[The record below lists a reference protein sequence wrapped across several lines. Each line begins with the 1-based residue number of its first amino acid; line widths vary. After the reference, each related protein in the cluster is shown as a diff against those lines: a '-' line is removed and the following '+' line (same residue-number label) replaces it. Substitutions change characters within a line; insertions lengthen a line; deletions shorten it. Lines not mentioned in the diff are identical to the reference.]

1 LIDGN
6 MRNLIGDVCRHY
18 SQTKGS
24 GKNKKEEV
32 LLMKKKVG
40 VMRSVVPFLLFYA
53 AVIMV
58 MVLATST
65 DSIAQKKM
73 SVQDITKGASTVI
86 DLNTADEKTLETL
99 PGVGPATAKAIVA
112 GRPYKS
118 IDDLKRVKGMSDKKI
133 AAIQDMVTVGGTTTA
148 APVAI
153 PSASEAKQ
161 KASSTQQS
169 VTEKAEKTKAKL
181 ASGQHVNINTA
192 TKEELEALPG
202 IGSVKA
208 QAIID
213 GRPYNAPEDIM
224 KVKGIKQKTFNKIKD
239 YITVK

>member
-1 LIDGN
+1 
-6 MRNLIGDVCRHY
+6 MKRKIGIV
-18 SQTKGS
+18 
-24 GKNKKEEV
+24 
-32 LLMKKKVG
+32 
-40 VMRSVVPFLLFYA
+40 RSVIPFFLVYA
-53 AVIMV
+53 AIIM
-58 MVLATST
+58 MIALATST
-65 DSIAQKKM
+65 DSMAQKKM
-73 SVQDITKGASTVI
+73 SVEDIKKGASTVI
-86 DLNTADEKTLETL
+86 DLNMADEKTIETL

-133 AAIQDMVTVGGTTTA
+133 AAIKDMVTVGGTATA
-148 APVAI
+148 APAAI
-153 PSASEAKQ
+153 PSASEVKQ
-161 KASSTQQS
+161 KASSAQQS

-192 TKEELEALPG
+192 TKEEIEALPG

-213 GRPYNAPEDIM
+213 GRPYNTPEDIM
-224 KVKGIKQKTFNKIKD
+224 KVKGIKQKTFDKIKD

>member
-1 LIDGN
+1 
-6 MRNLIGDVCRHY
+6 MKRKIGIV
-18 SQTKGS
+18 
-24 GKNKKEEV
+24 
-32 LLMKKKVG
+32 
-40 VMRSVVPFLLFYA
+40 RSVIPFFLFYA
-53 AVIMV
+53 VIIM
-58 MVLATST
+58 MIVLATST
-65 DSIAQKKM
+65 DSMAQKKM
-73 SVQDITKGASTVI
+73 SVEDIKKGASTVI
-86 DLNTADEKTLETL
+86 DLNTADEKTIETL

-133 AAIQDMVTVGGTTTA
+133 AAIKDMVTVGGTATA
-148 APVAI
+148 APAAI
-153 PSASEAKQ
+153 PSASEVKQ
-161 KASSTQQS
+161 KASSAQQS

-192 TKEELEALPG
+192 TKEEIEALPG

-213 GRPYNAPEDIM
+213 GRPYNTPEDIM
-224 KVKGIKQKTFNKIKD
+224 KVKGIKQKTFDKIKD